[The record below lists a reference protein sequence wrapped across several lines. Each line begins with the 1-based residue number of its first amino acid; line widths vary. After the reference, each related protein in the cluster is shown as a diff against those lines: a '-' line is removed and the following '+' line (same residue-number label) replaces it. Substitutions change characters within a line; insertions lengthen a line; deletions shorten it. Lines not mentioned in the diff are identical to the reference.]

1 MTVADTN
8 RTEILA
14 DALYAMA
21 AVSPM
26 AGEVEDE
33 LFRLARIY
41 EKSDAL
47 RATLGDS
54 TIPMARRQQVVE
66 ELLAGR
72 ATPTTVAILGLLVSI
87 DRASD
92 LPALVDAMAR
102 RSAAASNRSLAEVR
116 SAVPLDDAQVN
127 RLGAA
132 LEKQVGHPVKVRV
145 IVDPTV
151 VGGVVTQIGDLVI
164 DGSVRSRLAQLR
176 EAF

>member
-1 MTVADTN
+1 MADSN
-8 RTEILA
+8 RTDVLA
-14 DALYAMA
+14 DALHAMV
-21 AVSPM
+21 AVSPV

-41 EKSDAL
+41 ESSDAL
-47 RATLGDS
+47 RTTLSDATV
-54 TIPMARRQQVVE
+54 PMARRHQVVE
-66 ELLAGR
+66 ELLSGR
-72 ATPTTVAILGLLVSI
+72 ATPTTVAILGLLVSL

-92 LPALVDAMAR
+92 LPKLVDAMAR

-116 SAVPLDDAQVN
+116 SAVPLDDAQVD
-127 RLGAA
+127 RLAAA
-132 LEKQVGHPVKVRV
+132 LEKQVGHPVKIRV
-145 IVDPTV
+145 IVDPAV